1 MSLKAI
7 NNAKKNVDD
16 EWYTLP
22 ENAVKFVDFARTI
35 IKDNLHLKEGSV
47 LYLPCD
53 GEQSEILKEV
63 RRTLSEYKII
73 NTSDDIYFN
82 QDIIKSAD
90 FIFTNPPFHGYRE
103 IVKLICSYKKPFLFY
118 CAQSSLS
125 YKLMNEYKCVYIS
138 PFINGGTPTQWFK
151 KPDGSIRNCGV
162 CYITNVREA
171 YKPVPFYSPKRISRQ
186 MKCLTY
192 YEPYVKGYIERCS
205 LINDDGEDYHKV
217 GDIFSIPA
225 IQMIHLDYSKYRI
238 LGEASRESHIIHFY
252 YSLIVEKYHD

>member
-1 MSLKAI
+1 MLASWYLTSKVSFLKRLPWHDSHSSCRSAMNCI
-7 NNAKKNVDD
+7 SMV
-16 EWYTLP
+16 TLP
-22 ENAVKFVDFARTI
+22 SP
-35 IKDNLHLKEGSV
+35 LHSSQRPPSLLKLKY
-47 LYLPCD
+47 LY
-53 GEQSEILKEV
+53 SH
-63 RRTLSEYKII
+63 
-73 NTSDDIYFN
+73 

-125 YKLMNEYKCVYIS
+125 YKLINEYKCVYID
-138 PFINGGTPTQWFK
+138 PAINGGKTTQWFM

-171 YKPVPFYSPKRISRQ
+171 YKPVPFHSPKRISCQ
-186 MKCLTY
+186 MKSMTY

-238 LGEASRESHIIHFY
+238 LGEASSESNIHFY
-252 YSLIVEKYHD
+252 YSIIVEKIHD